1 MHAQIPERDSRGR
14 EVLSYIEEF
23 KTHLAINGFRGTRIE
38 NTETFLKAI
47 STEKPTDTEA
57 QFFDANLVATWQH
70 LYFAVLNALTTFKNE
85 HNISRS
91 LAMETILYAS
101 AQGQISKATE
111 LIGIKPESTEIATVI
126 IAKKPED
133 LNLTFSMIIRHINAR
148 QDDRVLELSPQKD
161 KAIRKNF
168 KISDTEIKTVMKGHD
183 AEKALVDLV
192 IERMA
197 LLATQR

>member
-1 MHAQIPERDSRGR
+1 M
-14 EVLSYIEEF
+14 LSYIEEF
-23 KTHLAINGFRGTRIE
+23 KTRLAINGFRGTRIE
-38 NTETFLKAI
+38 NTDTFLKVI
-47 STEKPTDTEA
+47 NTEKPTGAEA

-70 LYFAVLNALTTFKNE
+70 LYFAVLNALNTFKNE

-133 LNLTFSMIIRHINAR
+133 LNLTFSTIIGHINAR
-148 QDDRVLELSPQKD
+148 QDDRVLELSPQKN

-168 KISDTEIKTVMKGHD
+168 KISDMEIRTVMKGHD
-183 AEKALVDLV
+183 AEQALVDLV

-197 LLATQR
+197 LLATQH